1 MENEL
6 RFSMFALCIRCW
18 QLFMYGWGE
27 GRRKREKEMRRE
39 DKGRGWEKEMGMED
53 KGRGYKRAR
62 TEGKGRRMMRMED
75 KGR

>member
-1 MENEL
+1 
-6 RFSMFALCIRCW
+6 
-18 QLFMYGWGE
+18 
-27 GRRKREKEMRRE
+27 MRME

-75 KGR
+75 KGRWYNRTRRKDSAAMRYTISG